1 MNNKYYKFPDSAEFG
16 RVVSKSKIYQHVAVT
31 SKVKALFVAQVDQM
45 IWSYKL
51 SSATINLPASDDV
64 QEIQIFTIRLKT
76 RVVSLDVLK
85 TIDKAIPSPILF
97 VLSYNGKYRY
107 AAAYKRPSEADKN
120 KWVVSSYFQS
130 EWLKPQ
136 IDTDKHRLG
145 NKEDNNIGVH
155 PCSSVVKELPVV
167 LNMRALY
174 EALLKDL
181 IPQQS
186 HGNESFQGLI
196 DRAERISKL
205 EREAVKLENRIK
217 KEKQFNRRVELNR
230 MLNEL
235 KTEIE
240 ELKI

>member
-1 MNNKYYKFPDSAEFG
+1 MNNKLYKFPDSAKFG
-16 RVVSKSKIYQHVAVT
+16 HVISKSKIYQHAAPT
-31 SKVKALFVAQVDQM
+31 SRVKALFVAQVEK
-45 IWSYKL
+45 ITWVYKL
-51 SSATINLPASDDV
+51 SPATINLPASDGV
-64 QEIQIFTIRLKT
+64 QEIQVFT
-76 RVVSLDVLK
+76 VSLRTGELSFDVLQ

-130 EWLKPQ
+130 EWMRETAK
-136 IDTDKHRLG
+136 DAK
-145 NKEDNNIGVH
+145 
-155 PCSSVVKELPVV
+155 SAKELPVV
-167 LNMRALY
+167 LNMGALY

-181 IPQQS
+181 IPLQP
-186 HGNESFQGLI
+186 HKDESFRGLI

-205 EREAVKLENRIK
+205 EREAVKLANRIN

-230 MLNEL
+230 VLNEL

-240 ELKI
+240 ILKK